1 MKTEGFLYIW
11 HMKIA
16 VYDKYE
22 AYYQREAYRNG
33 FSLSGKSGLW
43 EEKEVT
49 EEELLALARRGEK
62 ILVNP

>member
-1 MKTEGFLYIW
+1 
-11 HMKIA
+11 MKIA